1 MQSSLNNPDNLRR
14 KAGSPIQS
22 DNPYAPPQE
31 VSDQAVQVTAEDR
44 NFELTEN
51 GILCRSNVTLPQFCL
66 VTGQSEDLRVLTL
79 KVLAPSDGLRTLRY
93 FATGLLLIPLG
104 ILLVIYLVV
113 GQNSPQEAIP
123 LYFLLGVWAFVATL
137 INFAVMLSTPR
148 VFLKA
153 CLSSQKYRQ
162 WKWHQWAVI
171 PAVGLPAS
179 GELLKD
185 RFGVMGLYLCWFL
198 VLLILAFLRRRL
210 SKRWLDG
217 ANLIATRKSEEHFE
231 VTRFSASF
239 MTALREHVIS
249 SRNDPLASQN
259 L

>member
-1 MQSSLNNPDNLRR
+1 MGN
-14 KAGSPIQS
+14 PIQS

-31 VSDQAVQVTAEDR
+31 FSNRTVQVTAEDR
-44 NFELTEN
+44 DFELTEK

-66 VTGQSEDLRVLTL
+66 VTGQTDDLRVLTL

-104 ILLVIYLVV
+104 ILVVIYLVV
-113 GQNSPQEAIP
+113 GRNSSQEVIP

-137 INFAVMLSTPR
+137 INFAVLLSTPR
-148 VFLKA
+148 VFLKV

-171 PAVGLPAS
+171 PAIGLPAS

-198 VLLILAFLRRRL
+198 VLLTLGFFRRRM

-217 ANLIATRKSEEHFE
+217 ANLIATRKTEEHFE

>member
-1 MQSSLNNPDNLRR
+1 LQSSLNNPDNLRR

-123 LYFLLGVWAFVATL
+123 LYFLLGAWAFVAML

-148 VFLKA
+148 VFLKV
-153 CLSSQKYRQ
+153 CLSSQKHRK

-171 PAVGLPAS
+171 PAVGLSAS

-185 RFGVMGLYLCWFL
+185 LFGVMGLYLCWFL

-231 VTRFSASF
+231 VTHFSVSF

>member
-1 MQSSLNNPDNLRR
+1 M
-14 KAGSPIQS
+14 
-22 DNPYAPPQE
+22 
-31 VSDQAVQVTAEDR
+31 QVTAEDR
-44 NFELTEN
+44 DFELTEN

-66 VTGQSEDLRVLTL
+66 VTGQSDDLRVLTL

-93 FATGLLLIPLG
+93 VATGLLLCPLG

-113 GQNSPQEAIP
+113 GQNSPQGAIP

-148 VFLKA
+148 VFLKV

-162 WKWHQWAVI
+162 WNWHQWAVL
-171 PAVGLPAS
+171 PAFGLPAS

-185 RFGVMGLYLCWFL
+185 VFGVTGLYLCWFL

-210 SKRWLDG
+210 AKRWLDG
-217 ANLIATRKSEEHFE
+217 VNLIATRKSEEHFE
-231 VTRFSASF
+231 VTRFSVPF
-239 MTALREHVIS
+239 MIALREHVIS
-249 SRNDPLASQN
+249 SRNTPTASQN

>member
-1 MQSSLNNPDNLRR
+1 MGNP
-14 KAGSPIQS
+14 IES

-31 VSDQAVQVTAEDR
+31 FSNRTVQVTAEDR
-44 NFELTEN
+44 DFELTEK

-66 VTGQSEDLRVLTL
+66 VTGQTDDLRVLTL

-93 FATGLLLIPLG
+93 FATGLLLSPLG
-104 ILLVIYLVV
+104 ILLLIYLVV

-123 LYFLLGVWAFVATL
+123 VYFLLGVWAFVATL

-148 VFLKA
+148 VFLKV

-171 PAVGLPAS
+171 PAIGLPAS

-185 RFGVMGLYLCWFL
+185 RFGAMGLYLCWFL
-198 VLLILAFLRRRL
+198 VLLTLGFLRRHM

-217 ANLIATRKSEEHFE
+217 ANLIATRKTEEHFE

>member
-1 MQSSLNNPDNLRR
+1 M
-14 KAGSPIQS
+14 
-22 DNPYAPPQE
+22 
-31 VSDQAVQVTAEDR
+31 QVTAENRD
-44 NFELTEN
+44 FELIEN
-51 GILCRSNVTLPQFCL
+51 GIVCRANVTLPQFCL
-66 VTGQSEDLRVLTL
+66 VTGQTDDLRVRTL

-123 LYFLLGVWAFVATL
+123 LYFLLGAWAFVTML
-137 INFAVMLSTPR
+137 LNLGLELSTPR
-148 VFLKA
+148 VCLKV

-162 WKWHQWAVI
+162 WKWHQWAV
-171 PAVGLPAS
+171 LPAIGLS
-179 GELLKD
+179 ASSELLKEL
-185 RFGVMGLYLCWFL
+185 FGVIGLFACWFL

-231 VTRFSASF
+231 VTRFSVPF

-249 SRNDPLASQN
+249 SRNTPTASQN